1 MDSLTIFLISIVIL
15 ASFCGWGS
23 FILNKLMVRTD
34 DASSIMFGLGVFL
47 LYASTLS
54 LIGVCWQLPLQIFV
68 ASGLLL
74 LLVNKK
80 LLCLSGWLLFN
91 IVIIGAVTIWIGDT
105 PFTNPND
112 DARKYLPQVYYLASN
127 GSLLGNP
134 LSSTGYESL
143 GGFTYIKLLYYPYVD
158 LQHLVN
164 IDFVLGM
171 GIIMIWINCRIPNKH
186 KWASPLLIIL
196 LLMTPMMVV
205 NGTPLYLII
214 AQLLVIF
221 SAIELTNKEKL
232 ILFPIFFVNLINFK
246 IVFTLYIV
254 ILCTLLIIFNYKNFL
269 YLVRVGIWTC
279 LILVLWLPLVY
290 PHLVGTNSNEIEMK
304 ITSDYHFLSPTPH
317 PHGGN
322 PLFYTILMGIPLFLY
337 LYHRPKNLLVLIFS
351 VMVFFVLMLHDP
363 ALSYFGIL
371 YSIRFLVPVILAL
384 LVLSIVQLLPN
395 RPLIF
400 NAIICVLISLN
411 FLFASHRSYLKF
423 LFTHRSFY
431 QLNIG
436 QEEIGKAYNQVI
448 FSNEY
453 SEYITLFLGLIP
465 KGSKLAVLSSNTAAI
480 TSTYQKVYPIEFT
493 SMIAPGFNLS
503 GMDYLLIEDVTKQV
517 SHHLELR
524 ESEDLLSNRMSQ
536 GFVKQIMPH
545 LNKPLITKTP
555 MFTLYKLR

>member
-1 MDSLTIFLISIVIL
+1 MESITIFSISIVIV

-23 FILNKLMVRTD
+23 FILNKLVVRTD
-34 DASSIMFGLGVFL
+34 SAGSIMFGLGVFL
-47 LYASTLS
+47 LYASILS

-68 ASGLLL
+68 GSGLLL
-74 LLVNKK
+74 LLKNKK
-80 LLCLSGWLLFN
+80 LLCLSTWTLLN
-91 IVIIGAVTIWIGDT
+91 MVIIGAVTVWIGDT
-105 PFTNPND
+105 TFTNPGD

-134 LSSTGYESL
+134 LSSIGYESL

-171 GIIMIWINCRIPNKH
+171 IIIMIWISCRIPNKH
-186 KWASPLLIIL
+186 KWTSPLLLIL

-205 NGTPLYLII
+205 NGAPLYLII

-221 SAIELTNKEKL
+221 STIELTNKEKL

-254 ILCTLLIIFNYKNFL
+254 ILCAFLIIFNYKNFL

-290 PHLVGTNSNEIEMK
+290 PHLVGTNSNEVDMK
-304 ITSDYHFLSPTPH
+304 ITSHYRFFSPTPH

-371 YSIRFLVPVILAL
+371 YSIRFLVPVIVAL
-384 LVLSIVQLLPN
+384 LVLSIVLLLPN

-411 FLFASHRSYLKF
+411 FLFTSHKSYLKF
-423 LFTHRSFY
+423 LLTHRSFY
-431 QLNIG
+431 QLSIG
-436 QEEIGKAYNQVI
+436 QEENLKTYNQII

-465 KGSKLAVLSSNTAAI
+465 KGSKLAVLSNNTAAI
-480 TSTYQKVYPIEFT
+480 ASTYQKVYPIEFT

-517 SHHLELR
+517 SHHLELKK
-524 ESEDLLSNRMSQ
+524 SEELLNNRMSQ

-555 MFTLYKLR
+555 MFALYKLR